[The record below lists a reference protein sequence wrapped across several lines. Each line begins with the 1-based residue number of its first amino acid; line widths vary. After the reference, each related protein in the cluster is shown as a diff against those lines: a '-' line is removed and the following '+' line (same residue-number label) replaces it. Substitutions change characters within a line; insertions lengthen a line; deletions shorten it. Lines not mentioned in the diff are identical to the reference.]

1 MNWGHP
7 ERRKLL
13 LLAGDFVLAGSSS
26 IFTAISHGGASANLP
41 RRAAVFII
49 FILAYTVCFYVLDL
63 YDVQG
68 LNGPR
73 TVTRLVSAA
82 FAGTCVFSFAMYVF
96 QWPEVH
102 RTSLGLAV
110 LFLVAT
116 SFLWRRFYKRHYRVL
131 LKRRGVLLV
140 GSKEDASNLRAILES
155 EHSRYDFL
163 GFLPLQA
170 FAATSFAETVPEDQ
184 SPLFAAVAA
193 GAMYESRG
201 GIAVMRPQNLPRAIN
216 AARLQAESG
225 PQNIGA
231 ATPAMLE
238 NLALRLDLD
247 TIVMPQ
253 NLGVSEFAESL
264 TRLRFQGIRISTMPD
279 LCSQVLEEI
288 PLETLTDAWLS
299 FTAGFNLLHERAF
312 RTVKRLMDIAL
323 ACVGLIVTLP
333 ISILV
338 AIAIKL
344 DSPGPILFRQWRVGW
359 KDKPFTLLKFRSM
372 RQDAES
378 DGKAQS
384 ATAMDPRATRLGRIL
399 RRLHIDEFPQMIN
412 VLLGE
417 MSFVGPRPERPF
429 FVEQLKQRV
438 PFYSL
443 RHHVPPGITG
453 WAQVNYPYG
462 ASVEDAKRKLQFDL
476 FYVRHA
482 SPTLDIRILLRTI
495 RVVLFRRGS
504 R

>member
-1 MNWGHP
+1 M
-7 ERRKLL
+7 
-13 LLAGDFVLAGSSS
+13 
-26 IFTAISHGGASANLP
+26 
-41 RRAAVFII
+41 
-49 FILAYTVCFYVLDL
+49 
-63 YDVQG
+63 
-68 LNGPR
+68 
-73 TVTRLVSAA
+73 RLVTASMV
-82 FAGTCVFSFAMYVF
+82 GTCVFSFVMYVF
-96 QWPEVH
+96 QWPEFH
-102 RTSLGLAV
+102 RTSLGIAV
-110 LFLVAT
+110 LFLVITA
-116 SFLWRRFYKRHYRVL
+116 FLWRRFYKRHYRLL

-140 GSKEDASNLRAILES
+140 GSAEDAVNLQTILNS
-155 EHSRYDFL
+155 KHSRYEFL
-163 GFLPLQA
+163 GFLPLREFPA
-170 FAATSFAETVPEDQ
+170 SSFAESVPENQ
-184 SPLFAAVAA
+184 APLFAAVAA

-201 GIAVMRPQNLPRAIN
+201 GIAVMRPQNLPRPFTPG
-216 AARLQAESG
+216 RLQEECG
-225 PQNIGA
+225 TQDVDA

-238 NLALRLDLD
+238 KLALRLDLD
-247 TIVMPQ
+247 TIVMPHSS
-253 NLGVSEFAESL
+253 GVTELAETL
-264 TRLRFQGIRISTMPD
+264 MRLRFQGIRISTMPD

-288 PLETLTDAWLS
+288 PLETLTDTWLS
-299 FTAGFNLLHERAF
+299 FAAGFNLLHERAF
-312 RTVKRLMDIAL
+312 RRVKRLMDIAL
-323 ACVGLIVTLP
+323 ASVGLIVTLP
-333 ISILV
+333 TSILV

-344 DSPGPILFRQWRVGW
+344 ESPGPILFRQWRVGW
-359 KDKPFTLLKFRSM
+359 KDKPFTLLNFRSM

-378 DGKAQS
+378 DGKAQW

-462 ASVEDAKRKLQFDL
+462 ASVEDAKRKLQYDL